1 MAETL
6 PRWNLPEISF
16 VETDPE
22 KIKAEIITNYEAAAN
37 RTLANSDP
45 VRLFLLSIANEIIH
59 QRTLINY
66 AAKNNLLSY
75 AEGEYLDALGV
86 YLGVTRL
93 AAAPAVCEF
102 EFYLSEELAENYI
115 IPAGTEITNGVVTFA
130 TSKELIIDAGEI
142 SGKVSGACVVPGVDG
157 NEYLPGQI
165 STIVRPLP
173 FISKV
178 ENTTETQGGADKEQD
193 KDYAER
199 IRLAPNSFSVAG
211 PLKAYRFHTFS
222 ASPAVSDVS
231 IDSPTPGVVNVYPLL
246 NGGEI
251 PGEDLRKNIQ
261 AYLSAEDRRPLT
273 DQVNVLPANAV
284 NYEIKVSY
292 YLRNEDKNIADSI
305 REKIAAAVEN
315 YRQWQQGK
323 IGRDIVP
330 AKLIS
335 LVMNAGASRLG
346 EITPANYERLDA
358 TQVAQCPPENITISF
373 IDYDDE

>member
-86 YLGVTRL
+86 YLGVTRI
-93 AAAPAVCEF
+93 AAASAVCEF

-178 ENTTETQGGADKEQD
+178 ENTTETQGGADQEQD

-211 PLKAYRFHTFS
+211 PLKAYRFHTYS
-222 ASPAVSDVS
+222 ASAAVADVS
-231 IDSPTPGVVNVYPLL
+231 VHSPSPGVVNVYPLL
-246 NGGEI
+246 SGGEI
-251 PGEDLRKNIQ
+251 PDETLRADILE
-261 AYLSAEDRRPLT
+261 YLSAEDRRPLT
-273 DQVNVLPANAV
+273 DDVHVLAAEAV

-315 YRQWQQGK
+315 YRVWQQGK

-330 AKLIS
+330 TKLIS
-335 LVMNAGASRLG
+335 YVMAAGAARLG
-346 EITPANYERLDA
+346 EMTPATYTRLDA
-358 TQVAQCPPENITISF
+358 TQVAQCPPEKVSVEF
-373 IDYDDE
+373 LGYDDE